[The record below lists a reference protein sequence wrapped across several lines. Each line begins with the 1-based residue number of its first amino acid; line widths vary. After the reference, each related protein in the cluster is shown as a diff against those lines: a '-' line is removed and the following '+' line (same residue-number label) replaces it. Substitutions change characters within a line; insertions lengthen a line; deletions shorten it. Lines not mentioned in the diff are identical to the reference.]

1 MSIARAL
8 ARVLRDNFQM
18 HVAWVPL
25 TTSFSLG
32 DYGLWRDGVFA
43 PVGNIREF
51 GVEPKIERGRE
62 SKLDF
67 ISSRASSTKLD
78 ASGEIPRS
86 LGARADVHLH
96 FADGQSFVIKVGRL
110 VSTRISNIAE
120 VARQLDAS
128 KRWRWQYK
136 VVGELFVGEHV
147 LLIATSERDTTVSLH
162 GSGSGPVAGLD
173 SLKLDAG
180 ITVHAD
186 KQLGLNIT
194 GGAGPL
200 GLGLFRVRISGSPAM
215 NFFADQAADDTFVGH
230 DGALLEIGAEAQW
243 DVAPDDDEPAAG

>member
-51 GVEPKIERGRE
+51 GVKPKVERGRE
-62 SKLDF
+62 IKLDF
-67 ISSRASSTKLD
+67 ISSRASSTRVD
-78 ASGEIPRS
+78 AKGEIPQLS
-86 LGARADVHLH
+86 GAGAEVHLH
-96 FADGQSFVIKVGRL
+96 FADGQSLLIKVGKL

-128 KRWRWQYK
+128 KRWRWPQK
-136 VVGELFVGEHV
+136 VVGELFVGEDV
-147 LLIATSERDTTVSLH
+147 LLIATSERDTTVSLR
-162 GSGSGPVAGLD
+162 GAASGAGVGLD
-173 SLKLDAG
+173 SLKVDAG
-180 ITVHAD
+180 ATVHAN
-186 KQLGLNIT
+186 KQLGLNIV

-200 GLGLFRVRISGSPAM
+200 GLGLFRVRLSGAPAM
-215 NFFADQAADDTFVGH
+215 YFYEEHAADDTFVGH
-230 DGALLEIGAEAQW
+230 DGTLLEIGAEAQW
-243 DVAPDDDEPAAG
+243 DVAPEDDDPAAE